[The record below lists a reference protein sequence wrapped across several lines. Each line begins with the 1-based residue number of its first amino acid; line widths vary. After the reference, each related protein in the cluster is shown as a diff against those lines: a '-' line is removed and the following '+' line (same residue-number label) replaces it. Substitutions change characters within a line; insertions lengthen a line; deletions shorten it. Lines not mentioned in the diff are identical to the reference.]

1 MLSIGKQ
8 LSVFWIIQVYVV
20 KMQMIAALP
29 QGFINILLLLG
40 CQTDGALRSYYIMP
54 QASGQGKQGRKG
66 RQEAR

>member
-8 LSVFWIIQVYVV
+8 LSVFWIIQVYVI

-29 QGFINILLLLG
+29 QGFISILLLLG
-40 CQTDGALRSYYIMP
+40 CQTDGALRSYIMP